1 MLDGIS
7 PQRPNPTAGQPT
19 TTSAPPP
26 SPQAKAPPAPAAP
39 AAARSPDR
47 FDRTQAPAQD
57 PAAPAPVSKGQAAA
71 KEEVTVS
78 DQEVRDQREQ
88 VRTEGQNAVKDAQTQ
103 LTGRAKE
110 IESHQNDPNY
120 RVEIEKQGDKTIY
133 RESKIDGST
142 ITRETYLEVGNGQPP
157 KVKLEETRKDG
168 DHWVQEYKEAEG
180 GGEKFKLDGYQINYK
195 QWPGSPREFP
205 NSYPPSYD
213 PGRLNQTET
222 QFNSDGGDVSKHE
235 TSLQFGDFGRVTG
248 HKDAVAEFKERKGK
262 DVDISGNIDD
272 VFKDDQPVIESRI
285 SITQTDPQ
293 TGEEK
298 SIADE
303 HHWSQGQ
310 VRVSERS
317 GGDGPDS
324 FTVEK
329 QAADGKSKDTQ
340 LLIKG
345 AQESVKTH
353 TQLNPDGSVSE
364 TQELWDT
371 NDHSIGKPGDND
383 PKLLQ
388 RTTSTRT
395 YGDDGRLATQHRE
408 TEDQRTGEKRV
419 EDYARKVENGIATYD
434 TRQQIT
440 KDGKTTDTS
449 VTEQAHVGAN
459 GEEKPFNTTIKSGD
473 QTVQI
478 TEDSRGR
485 HVTSTNAKTGE
496 KVQGDVKTS
505 ADGKGIDL
513 VVGGKTISL
522 NADGSFKDKG
532 QLDGIT
538 PAQAAIIPF
547 LAVGGGGVKG
557 LADSLGQDA
566 EKAEENLASGLKD
579 KLGDKLK
586 AAGQGIAALVSGY
599 SAFNDIKKGDYLQAA
614 IDASKAGVQGT
625 QFAGSLLDKFEATS
639 KLGKALG
646 VAGSALTIANGIY
659 GIFKADNDYDR
670 ATGGLN
676 IVEGGLGVALAL
688 SAASGPAAPFLFAG
702 IVGIEIV
709 KLFIGHAKSEHV
721 PPLAEGLAA

>member
-1 MLDGIS
+1 MLDAIS
-7 PQRPNPTAGQPT
+7 SPRPNPTT
-19 TTSAPPP
+19 TNIA
-26 SPQAKAPPAPAAP
+26 QAKATPAPAP

-47 FDRTQAPAQD
+47 FDAQAPAQGTTTAT
-57 PAAPAPVSKGQAAA
+57 PPVSKGQEAA

-88 VRTEGQNAVKDAQTQ
+88 VRAEGQNAVKDTQTQ
-103 LTGRAKE
+103 LTNRAKE
-110 IESHQNDPNY
+110 IESHQDDPNY
-120 RVEIEKQGDKTIY
+120 RVEIERRGDTTIY
-133 RESKIDGST
+133 RESKIEGST

-157 KVKLEETRKDG
+157 KVKLDETRKDG
-168 DHWVQEYKEAEG
+168 DHWVQEHREAEG
-180 GGEKFKLDGYQINYK
+180 GGEKFKQEGYQINFK
-195 QWPGSPREFP
+195 QYPGAPSGFP
-205 NSYPPSYD
+205 YSYPPSYD
-213 PGRLNQTET
+213 PGRISQTQT
-222 QFNSDGGDVSKHE
+222 TFSSDGGDVSKHE
-235 TSLQFGDFGRVTG
+235 TSLQFGDYGQVTG
-248 HKDAVAEFKERKGK
+248 HQDAVAEFEERKGK

-293 TGEEK
+293 TGDEK
-298 SIADE
+298 TIADE

-317 GGDGPDS
+317 GGDGPTS

-329 QAADGKSKDTQ
+329 QSADGKSKDTQ

-353 TQLNPDGSVSE
+353 TQLNPDGSISE

-371 NDHSIGKPGDND
+371 NDHSIGKPGDTD

-395 YGDDGRLATQHRE
+395 YGDDGRLATQHRQ
-408 TEDQRTGEKRV
+408 TEDTRTGEKRV
-419 EDYARKVENGIATYD
+419 EDYSRKVENGIATYE
-434 TRQQIT
+434 TRQQVT
-440 KDGKTTDTS
+440 AKDGKTTDTT
-449 VTEQAHVGAN
+449 VEEQALVGAN
-459 GEEKPFNTTIKSGD
+459 GEEKPFATTIKSGD
-473 QTVQI
+473 QTIQI
-478 TEDSRGR
+478 TEDSKGR
-485 HVTSTNAKTGE
+485 HVTATNSKTGE
-496 KVQGDVKTS
+496 KVQGEVKKS
-505 ADGKGIDL
+505 ADGKGID
-513 VVGGKTISL
+513 VVLDGKTLSL

-532 QLDGIT
+532 QLDGIS
-538 PAQAAIIPF
+538 PAQAAVIPF
-547 LAVGGGGVKG
+547 LVIGGGGVKG

-566 EKAEENLASGLKD
+566 EQVEEEVAKTLKD

-586 AAGQGIAALVSGY
+586 TAGFGIAAAVSAY
-599 SAFNDIKKGDYLQAA
+599 SAFGDIRKGDYLQAA
-614 IDASKAGVQGT
+614 IDGAKAGVQGT

-659 GIFKADNDYDR
+659 GVFKADNDYDR
-670 ATGGLN
+670 ASSGLN

-688 SAASGPAAPFLFAG
+688 TAASGPAAPFLFAG
-702 IVGIEIV
+702 IVGLEIV

>member
-19 TTSAPPP
+19 TSAPPP
-26 SPQAKAPPAPAAP
+26 SPQPAKATPAPTP

-47 FDRTQAPAQD
+47 FDAQAPAQGTA
-57 PAAPAPVSKGQAAA
+57 PAAPPVDKGQEAA
-71 KEEVTVS
+71 KQEVTVS

-88 VRTEGQNAVKDAQTQ
+88 VRAEGQDAVKDTQTQ
-103 LTGRAKE
+103 LTGRARE

-120 RVEIEKQGDKTIY
+120 RVEIEHRGDTTIY

-157 KVKLEETRKDG
+157 KVKLDETRKDG
-168 DHWVQEYKEAEG
+168 DHWVQEHQEAEG
-180 GGEKFKLDGYQINYK
+180 GGEKLEQESYQINFK
-195 QWPGSPREFP
+195 QYPGAPLDFP

-213 PGRLNQTET
+213 PGRISQTET
-222 QFNSDGGDVSKHE
+222 SFSSDGGDVSKHE
-235 TSLQFGDFGRVTG
+235 TSLQFGDYGQVTG
-248 HKDAVAEFKERKGK
+248 HKDAVAEFKERQGK
-262 DVDISGNIDD
+262 DVDLNGNIDD

-293 TGEEK
+293 TGDEK
-298 SIADE
+298 TIADE

-317 GGDGPDS
+317 GGDGPSS
-324 FTVEK
+324 FLVEK
-329 QAADGKSKDTQ
+329 QAADGKSKDSQ

-353 TQLNPDGSVSE
+353 TQLDADGSVTE

-371 NDHSIGKPGDND
+371 NDHSIGKPGDTD

-408 TEDQRTGEKRV
+408 TEDSRSGEKRV
-419 EDYARKVENGIATYD
+419 EDYSRQVENGIATYD
-434 TRQQIT
+434 TRQQVTT
-440 KDGKTTDTS
+440 KDGKTTDTT
-449 VTEQAHVGAN
+449 VREQALAGAN
-459 GEEKPFNTTIKSGD
+459 GEEKPFATTIKSGD
-473 QTVQI
+473 QTIQI
-478 TEDSRGR
+478 TEDSKGR
-485 HVTSTNAKTGE
+485 HVTTTNAQTGE
-496 KVQGDVKTS
+496 KVQGDVKKS
-505 ADGKGIDL
+505 ADGKGID
-513 VVGGKTISL
+513 VVIGGKTISL

-538 PAQAAIIPF
+538 PAQAAVIPF
-547 LAVGGGGVKG
+547 LAVGGRGVKG

-566 EKAEENLASGLKD
+566 DQAEENLASGLKD
-579 KLGDKLK
+579 KLGDTLK
-586 AAGQGIAALVSGY
+586 AAGQGIGAAISAY
-599 SAFNDIKKGDYLQAA
+599 SAFNDIQKGDYLQAA
-614 IDASKAGVQGT
+614 IDGAKAGVQGT
-625 QFAGSLLDKFEATS
+625 QLAGSLLDKFEATS

-646 VAGSALTIANGIY
+646 VAGSAITIANGIY
-659 GIFKADNDYDR
+659 GIFKADNDFDR

-688 SAASGPAAPFLFAG
+688 TAASGPAAPFLFAG

-709 KLFIGHAKSEHV
+709 KLFIGHEKSEHV

>member
-7 PQRPNPTAGQPT
+7 PQRPNPTVGQP

-26 SPQAKAPPAPAAP
+26 SPQGKAAPAPSP

-47 FDRTQAPAQD
+47 FDAQAPAT
-57 PAAPAPVSKGQAAA
+57 PSAAPPVNKGQEAA
-71 KEEVTVS
+71 KDEVTVS

-88 VRTEGQNAVKDAQTQ
+88 VRTEGQQAVQGTQTE
-103 LTGRAKE
+103 LTNRARE
-110 IESHQNDPNY
+110 IESHQDDPSY
-120 RVEIEKQGDKTIY
+120 RVEIERRGDTTIY
-133 RESKIDGST
+133 RESKIDGSR
-142 ITRETYLEVGNGQPP
+142 ITRETYLEVKSGTPP
-157 KVKLEETRKDG
+157 EVKLDETRKDG
-168 DHWVQEYKEAEG
+168 DHWVQEHKEAKG
-180 GGEKFKLDGYQINYK
+180 GGEKFHQESYQIQYREY
-195 QWPGSPREFP
+195 PGAPSGFP
-205 NSYPPSYD
+205 YSYPPSYD
-213 PGRLNQTET
+213 PGRIEQKATE
-222 QFNSDGGDVSKHE
+222 FSSDGGDVSKRE
-235 TSLQFGDFGRVTG
+235 TSLQFGDYGQVTG
-248 HKDAVAEFKERKGK
+248 HKDAVAEFKERKGE

-285 SITQTDPQ
+285 SISETDPN
-293 TGEEK
+293 TGDEK
-298 SIADE
+298 VIADE

-317 GGDGPDS
+317 GGDGPTS

-329 QAADGKSKDTQ
+329 QSADGKSKDTQ

-371 NDHSIGKPGDND
+371 NDDGVIGKPGDD
-383 PKLLQ
+383 EAKLLQ

-395 YGDDGRLATQHRE
+395 YGDDGRLATQHRQ
-408 TEDQRTGEKRV
+408 TEDTRTGEKRV
-419 EDYARKVENGIATYD
+419 EDYSRKVENGIATYD
-434 TRQQIT
+434 TRQQVTT
-440 KDGKTTDTS
+440 KDGKTTDT
-449 VTEQAHVGAN
+449 TTQEQAHVGAN
-459 GEEKPFNTTIKSGD
+459 GEEKPFATTIKSGD
-473 QTVQI
+473 QTIQI
-478 TEDSRGR
+478 TEDSKGR
-485 HVTSTNAKTGE
+485 HVTSTNSKTGE
-496 KVQGDVKTS
+496 KVQGDVKKS
-505 ADGKGIDL
+505 ADGKGID
-513 VVGGKTISL
+513 VVIAGKTISL
-522 NADGSFKDKG
+522 NADGSFKDKD
-532 QLDGIT
+532 QLDGID

-547 LAVGGGGVKG
+547 LAVGGAGVKG

-566 EKAEENLASGLKD
+566 EKAEEKLASGLKD

-586 AAGQGIAALVSGY
+586 AAGQGIAAAVSAY
-599 SAFNDIKKGDYLQAA
+599 SAFNDIRKGDYLQAA
-614 IDASKAGVQGT
+614 IDGAKAGVQGA

-659 GIFKADNDYDR
+659 GVFKADNDYDR

-688 SAASGPAAPFLFAG
+688 TAASGPAAPFLFAG

-721 PPLAEGLAA
+721 PPLAEGMAA